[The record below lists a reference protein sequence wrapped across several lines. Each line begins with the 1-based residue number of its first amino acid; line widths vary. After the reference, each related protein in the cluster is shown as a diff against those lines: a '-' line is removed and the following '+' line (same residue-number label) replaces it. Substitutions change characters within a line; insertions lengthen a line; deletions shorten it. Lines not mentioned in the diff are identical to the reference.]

1 MVLSIYRT
9 QYYKQ
14 CGSEGYEVNFVSYDY
29 SFINHNRRINC
40 TTDIP
45 HNRLSTATTIYAQ
58 SPSQT
63 TQQQSQPPEKQPQ
76 QLGTQHI
83 FNNKSKPANAP
94 EFCASLAS
102 VVSG

>member
-1 MVLSIYRT
+1 VVLSIYRT

-40 TTDIP
+40 TTDIL
-45 HNRLSTATTIYAQ
+45 HNRLSTATAVYAQ

-63 TQQQSQPPEKQPQ
+63 TKQQSQPPEKQPQ
-76 QLGTQHI
+76 QLETQRLDKPSQG
-83 FNNKSKPANAP
+83 NNDA
-94 EFCASLAS
+94 EVDL
-102 VVSG
+102 